1 MKTERSSTQQT
12 EVDVSACVVL
22 FVDDEPNVLRGL
34 ARALR
39 QQPFT
44 TCTARSAEEA
54 MDILKAHRVDLIVS
68 DENMPG
74 TCGTKLLAWVA
85 DNFPEVPRII
95 LTGQPSVPSALRAI
109 NEGGVYRYFTKP
121 GNIVELALAIRE
133 GLEQERVRQTGAAE
147 SSVAGIN

>member
-22 FVDDEPNVLRGL
+22 LVDDEPNVLHGL
-34 ARALR
+34 TRALR

-54 MDILKAHRVDLIVS
+54 MDVLKAHSVDLVVS

-74 TCGTKLLAWVA
+74 ICGTRFLSWVA
-85 DNFPEVPRII
+85 DNFPEVTRII
-95 LTGQPSVPSALRAI
+95 LTGQPTVPSALRAI
-109 NEGGVYRYFTKP
+109 NEGRVYRYFTKP
-121 GNIVELALAIRE
+121 CDTVELALAIRY
-133 GLEQERVRQTGAAE
+133 GLEGENVT
-147 SSVAGIN
+147 S